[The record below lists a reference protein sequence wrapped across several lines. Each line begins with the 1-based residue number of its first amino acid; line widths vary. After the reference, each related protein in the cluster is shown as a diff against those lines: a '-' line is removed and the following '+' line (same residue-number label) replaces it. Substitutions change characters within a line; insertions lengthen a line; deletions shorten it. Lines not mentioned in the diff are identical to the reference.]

1 MSNHRKNWLVA
12 LLAVTA
18 VAVVPMGATAKSS
31 SDLRS
36 FHGKVTSVST
46 ADKTFRIKRS
56 NGTSLTF
63 RVTGATVFQRLGGRL
78 SALRQ
83 GRAIEVK
90 ARKAD
95 GRWVARKVEAD
106 SDAARG
112 NDDGA
117 NHDAGDD
124 HGSGGHGADDGANH
138 DAGDDHGS
146 GGHGADD

>member
-18 VAVVPMGATAKSS
+18 VALVPMGATAKSS
-31 SDLRS
+31 SGLRS

-63 RVTGATVFQRLGGRL
+63 RVTSATVFQRLGGRL
-78 SALRQ
+78 SALRE
-83 GRAIEVK
+83 GRAVEVK

-95 GRWVARKVEAD
+95 GRWVARKVQPD
-106 SDAARG
+106 GDATG
-112 NDDGA
+112 DDDGA
-117 NHDAGDD
+117 DHDAGDDHGTGGHGADDGADHDAGDD
-124 HGSGGHGADDGANH
+124 HGSGGHGADD
-138 DAGDDHGS
+138 
-146 GGHGADD
+146 